1 MMEPDL
7 LALTVNLLRQLGYDT
22 RAAPDA
28 ETALDLLARHPD
40 TALLVTDVILRDRLE
55 GLALAHSACERIPG
69 LPVILMSGHATKTD
83 LGGLDG
89 STVFLRKPFGRDEL
103 ADQLSRLLP
112 DSSATTS
119 EQKV

>member
-1 MMEPDL
+1 MRTLEIDTPA
-7 LALTVNLLRQLGYDT
+7 LA
-22 RAAPDA
+22 RAA
-28 ETALDLLARHPD
+28 RK
-40 TALLVTDVILRDRLE
+40 
-55 GLALAHSACERIPG
+55 RIAN
-69 LPVILMSGHATKTD
+69 LPVILMSGHATKSD

-112 DSSATTS
+112 RSSATTS